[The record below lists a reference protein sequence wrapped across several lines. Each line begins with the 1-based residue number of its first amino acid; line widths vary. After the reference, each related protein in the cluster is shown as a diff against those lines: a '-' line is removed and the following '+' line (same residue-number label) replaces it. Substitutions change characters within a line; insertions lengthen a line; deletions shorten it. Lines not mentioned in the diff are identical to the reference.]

1 MHSDTMAVP
10 LLSSSSFSR
19 IALISS
25 LFSVQSQ
32 RSRER
37 RVRSLIVDLKI
48 NRLTTIFITA
58 TACTWYKPEKRKEKD
73 PAYARGWGAQ
83 GTCYSSKALLSRS
96 PCFSFSVAKLL
107 SRSKR
112 RSCPTRR
119 EGKKTGRPTLFH
131 LPLPLLFPHRITLA
145 SRVPTKRVKGVLDRP
160 AAVRF
165 LMARRSSCAVPCGG
179 EHLQRYQDTIEGSVP
194 MKAHEKKAG
203 RILCH

>member
-119 EGKKTGRPTLFH
+119 EGKKTGRPTLLCPSSSPIVSRWPPAFLPSASKAFWIA
-131 LPLPLLFPHRITLA
+131 LPLCA
-145 SRVPTKRVKGVLDRP
+145 S
-160 AAVRF
+160 
-165 LMARRSSCAVPCGG
+165 
-179 EHLQRYQDTIEGSVP
+179 
-194 MKAHEKKAG
+194 
-203 RILCH
+203 